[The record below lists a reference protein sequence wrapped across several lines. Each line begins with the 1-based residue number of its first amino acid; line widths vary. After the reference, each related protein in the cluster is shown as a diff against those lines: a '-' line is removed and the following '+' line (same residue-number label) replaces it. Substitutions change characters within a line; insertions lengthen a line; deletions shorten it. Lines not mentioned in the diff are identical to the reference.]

1 MLDVPI
7 LARNEYEMT
16 AYLLTWI
23 TDQLAV
29 GHAPMSYAELDSIR
43 EQGIDAIVNLCG
55 EFSDLHEI
63 EQQAGFEVFFLPV
76 ADETAP
82 EMVAMENGL
91 AWLDEAMYLGKKVL
105 VHCRHGIGRTGTFV
119 TAYLLRRGFTLKQ
132 AGRLLKGAD
141 SRANPTNFSQWWL
154 LRRFGR
160 KERGVVSV
168 APSPVNRERQELGEF
183 FLRYEE
189 LQRQFQPGLMD
200 EPTGGWRECRKG
212 ACHGLLLTLIEAL
225 YLQEKVNRGLPVSKR
240 QALIEQVNKEGR
252 WRHDAVR
259 GGVKRERI
267 ECLLRHDGVY
277 LAADFSVIR
286 SCLLKAGL
294 ETGLASRFN
303 TMLDNLSQSVFL
315 AVFDWPTVR
324 PLPRVRMT
332 EVISGRFI
340 QVYFQFIQHIKNG
353 G

>member
-1 MLDVPI
+1 MT
-7 LARNEYEMT
+7 T

-63 EQQAGFEVFFLPV
+63 EQRAGFDVFFLPV

-82 EMVAMENGL
+82 DMAAMENGL
-91 AWLDEAMYLGKKVL
+91 SWLDEAMYLGKKVL

-168 APSPVNRERQELGEF
+168 APSPVNRERSELGEF

-189 LQRQFQPGLMD
+189 LQRQFQPGLTD
-200 EPTGGWRECRKG
+200 EPEGGWRECRQG
-212 ACHGLLLTLIEAL
+212 LCHDLRLTLIEAL
-225 YLQEKVNRGLPVSKR
+225 YLQEKVNRGLSVSRR
-240 QALIEQVNKEGR
+240 QTLIEQVNQDGR
-252 WRHDAVR
+252 QNHDAVP
-259 GGVKRERI
+259 GAAGRE
-267 ECLLRHDGVY
+267 EGLCSLRHDGVC
-277 LAADFSVIR
+277 LAANFSVIR
-286 SCLLKAGL
+286 SCLLKAAL
-294 ETGLASRFN
+294 ETGVASRFN
-303 TMLDNLSQSVFL
+303 ETLDNLSQSVFL

-324 PLPRVRMT
+324 PLPRVRVT

-340 QVYFQFIQHIKNG
+340 QVYFQFIQHIKNDG
-353 G
+353 